1 MDLDS
6 TISIPGTDV
15 TFLDANHCPGAVL
28 LLFKIFDNDKNNG
41 DNNNNNN
48 KNNNNNINNDNYNDN
63 NNYNTD
69 DNSHNDNYNKNDN
82 DNNDN
87 NKNNNNINNNNDI
100 NNHESRILRKS
111 NNDTILNSVKMNV
124 IKSNK
129 NNLDRKFKYFLHTG
143 DMRFHKNMKNYT
155 ALQNIKIEK
164 IFLDT
169 TYAHPK
175 HKVRLIFLIFK
186 INI

>member
-28 LLFKIFDNDKNNG
+28 LLFKIFDN
-41 DNNNNNN
+41 NNNNN
-48 KNNNNNINNDNYNDN
+48 NNNNNINL
-63 NNYNTD
+63 
-69 DNSHNDNYNKNDN
+69 
-82 DNNDN
+82 
-87 NKNNNNINNNNDI
+87 NDI
-100 NNHESRILRKS
+100 NNHESRILSKL

-124 IKSNK
+124 IEINK

-143 DMRFHKNMKNYT
+143 DMRFHKNMKHYT

-186 INI
+186 IDI